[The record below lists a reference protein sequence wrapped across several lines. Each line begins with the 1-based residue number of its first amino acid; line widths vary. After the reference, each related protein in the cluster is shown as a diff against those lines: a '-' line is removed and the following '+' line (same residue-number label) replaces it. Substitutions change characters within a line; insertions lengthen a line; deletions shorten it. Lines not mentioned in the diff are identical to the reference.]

1 MACFL
6 VPVAEAVAVTVVT
19 KVLEKKEKT
28 SEIAELKSGE
38 TKTVSEIKIPFS
50 RKLKWLSRLLWG
62 GSVLLAFEHLWHGE
76 VVPFFP
82 FLTAMNSPEETAEML
97 REMSTVG
104 VSMAAL
110 VTAVWIGML
119 IVSRIIEK
127 REPKRA
133 EDTE

>member
-19 KVLEKKEKT
+19 KVLEKREKT
-28 SEIAELKSGE
+28 SEIPALKSGG
-38 TKTVSEIKIPFS
+38 TKTVSESKLPFS

-62 GSVLLAFEHLWHGE
+62 GSVLLAFEHIWHGE

-97 REMSTVG
+97 REVSTVG

-133 EDTE
+133 EESE

>member
-19 KVLEKKEKT
+19 KVLEKREKT
-28 SEIAELKSGE
+28 SDIPALKSGG
-38 TKTVSEIKIPFS
+38 TKTVSESKIPFS
-50 RKLKWLSRLLWG
+50 RKLKWLTRLLWG
-62 GSVLLAFEHLWHGE
+62 GSVLLAFEHIWHGE
-76 VVPFFP
+76 IAPFFP

-97 REMSTVG
+97 REVSTVG
-104 VSMAAL
+104 VAMAAL

-133 EDTE
+133 EESK